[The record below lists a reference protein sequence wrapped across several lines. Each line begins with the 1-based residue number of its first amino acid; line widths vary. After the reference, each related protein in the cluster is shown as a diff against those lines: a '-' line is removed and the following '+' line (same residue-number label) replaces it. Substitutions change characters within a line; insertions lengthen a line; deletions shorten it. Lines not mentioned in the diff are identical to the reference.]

1 MVGSWQEP
9 HEVPMTRPNGDI
21 VLLQDDGNVITLMEG
36 E

>member
-9 HEVPMTRPNGDI
+9 HEVPMTRPGGDI
-21 VLLQDDGNVITLMEG
+21 VLLQDNGNVILLMEG